1 MAVLQRPFTDFL
13 YPEIQPYDTGY
24 LKVSDIHNVYYEQS
38 GNPNGN
44 PVIYLH
50 GGPGGGTSPND
61 RRYFD
66 PKVYR
71 IVLIDQRGC
80 GKSTPPACLEQNTTW
95 DLVSDIE
102 KLREHL
108 KIDKW
113 VVFGGSWGS
122 TLSLAYSIKH
132 PEHVK
137 ALILR
142 GIFLC
147 RDSELHW
154 LYQGGAAHLFPDFWD
169 GYVEPIPE
177 NERDDMIVAYYK
189 RLTSENV
196 EEKLRCAKAWT
207 RWEES
212 TSKLYIDQK
221 KIELSENVE
230 FAAAFAR
237 IECHYFINK
246 GFFDTPNYL
255 LDNVEKIRHIPGVI
269 VQGRYDCVC
278 PATTAWALHKKW
290 PEADI
295 QIIPDCGH
303 SANESGI
310 TEKLVAAADKFKNL

>member
-1 MAVLQRPFTDFL
+1 MAVPQKSYIDLL
-13 YPEIQPYDTGY
+13 YPEIEPFDTGF
-24 LKVSDIHNVYYEQS
+24 LKVSDIHNIYYEQS

-66 PKVYR
+66 PKAYR
-71 IVLIDQRGC
+71 IILFDQRGC
-80 GKSTPPACLEQNTTW
+80 GKSTPPACIEENTTW

-122 TLSLAYSIKH
+122 TLSLAYSIKY
-132 PEHVK
+132 PERVK
-137 ALILR
+137 GLILR
-142 GIFLC
+142 GIFLV
-147 RDSELHW
+147 RESELNW
-154 LYQGGAAHLFPDFWD
+154 LYQGGAGHLFPDYWD

-177 NERDDMIVAYYK
+177 NERDNFIVAYYK
-189 RLTSENV
+189 RLTSEN
-196 EEKLRCAKAWT
+196 EKVKLDCAKAWT
-207 RWEES
+207 RWEEA
-212 TSKLYIDQK
+212 TSKLYIDQS
-221 KIELSENVE
+221 KIDMSEDLK

-246 GFFDTPNYL
+246 GFFDSPNYL
-255 LDNVEKIRHIPGVI
+255 LENVDKIRKIPGVI

-290 PEADI
+290 PEAELHI
-295 QIIPDCGH
+295 VPDCGH
-303 SANESGI
+303 SAHEYGI
-310 TEKLVAAADKFKNL
+310 AEKLVEAANKFKTL

>member
-1 MAVLQRPFTDFL
+1 MTTQQKNYTDLL
-13 YPEIQPYDTGY
+13 YPEIEPFDTGF

-50 GGPGGGTSPND
+50 GGPGGGTHTND

-66 PKVYR
+66 PKKYR
-71 IVLIDQRGC
+71 IVLMDQRGC

-122 TLSLAYSIKH
+122 TLSLTYSETH
-132 PEHVK
+132 PDRVK

-142 GIFLC
+142 GIFLL
-147 RDSELHW
+147 RDSEIHW
-154 LYQGGAAHLFPDFWD
+154 FYQDGASHLFPDYWD
-169 GYVEPIPE
+169 GYLEPIPE
-177 NERDDMIVAYYK
+177 NERDNLVKAYYK
-189 RLTSENV
+189 RLTSDNEK
-196 EEKLRCAKAWT
+196 EKLRCAKAWT
-207 RWEES
+207 RWEEA

-221 KIELSENVE
+221 KIDMSEDLK

-255 LDNVEKIRHIPGVI
+255 LDNVDKIRNIPGVI

-278 PATTAWALHKKW
+278 PATSAWALHKKW
-290 PEADI
+290 PEADL

-303 SANESGI
+303 SANEYGI
-310 TEKLVAAADKFKNL
+310 TGKLVAAADKFKNL